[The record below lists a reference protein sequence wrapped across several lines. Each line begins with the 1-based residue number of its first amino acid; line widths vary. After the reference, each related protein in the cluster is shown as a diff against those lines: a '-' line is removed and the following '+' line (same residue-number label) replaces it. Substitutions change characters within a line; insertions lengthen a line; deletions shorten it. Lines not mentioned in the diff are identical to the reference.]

1 MGYRFLFGSTLFS
14 DAILTGLCV
23 LSFAGN
29 RGLDCR
35 DHALTFEIAVHL
47 NDAEI
52 LSNFLD
58 GLFTVEIGHAARN
71 PFVENVVRSEE
82 RRVGKACVRSCRS
95 RWWPYHKKKRRHKYK
110 KRNRH

>member
-52 LSNFLD
+52 FSNFLD
-58 GLFTVEIGHAARN
+58 GLFTVEIGNAARN

-82 RRVGKACVRSCRS
+82 HTSELQSLMRISYAGFCL
-95 RWWPYHKKKRRHKYK
+95 KKKIK
-110 KRNRH
+110 NRMLIRYI